1 MTIRLFNTMTR
12 KTEEFK
18 PLVPGKMGFYS
29 CGPTVY
35 HYAHIGN
42 MRSMIH
48 NDILKRMFIENGYT
62 VHHVMNITDVG
73 HLTGDDSDSGDDKM
87 ERGAARDHKSVWDIA
102 QFYTDEFLRDFDDLN
117 NIRPTD
123 MPRATDYIAEQ
134 IDLVKKLQDLGY
146 TYEISGDG
154 IYYDTSKFP
163 AYGALTGGS
172 VAGNRAGARVE
183 YNDAKRNPTDFAL
196 WKFSPKDK
204 KRQMEWDSPWGIGF
218 PGCHAEC
225 SAMSMKLLGN
235 HFDIHTGG
243 EDLSRIHHTNE
254 IAQSEPITGAP
265 WVNYWV
271 HFSFL
276 VNKSGD
282 KMSKSG
288 GEFLGLDAVRK
299 RGYDPLVYRY
309 LILLGHYQTQLAFSW
324 DAMDAAANGYKNLV
338 RRVAELLLDTE
349 PGALDNAKFDEWH
362 NRILSPVSDNMKTAE
377 ALVQIQ
383 ELLRTNDVNASTKI
397 ALFEFVDRLLGLDFI
412 GRAKRM
418 NDTESETAPAEIMA
432 LADARA
438 AAKSAKDWAR
448 ADELRTQIDAAGW
461 TVVDTRD
468 GTKITKKA

>member
-1 MTIRLFNTMTR
+1 MNSWGWTR
-12 KTEEFK
+12 
-18 PLVPGKMGFYS
+18 
-29 CGPTVY
+29 C
-35 HYAHIGN
+35 AN
-42 MRSMIH
+42 ADMI
-48 NDILKRMFIENGYT
+48 
-62 VHHVMNITDVG
+62 
-73 HLTGDDSDSGDDKM
+73 
-87 ERGAARDHKSVWDIA
+87 
-102 QFYTDEFLRDFDDLN
+102 
-117 NIRPTD
+117 
-123 MPRATDYIAEQ
+123 
-134 IDLVKKLQDLGY
+134 
-146 TYEISGDG
+146 
-154 IYYDTSKFP
+154 
-163 AYGALTGGS
+163 
-172 VAGNRAGARVE
+172 
-183 YNDAKRNPTDFAL
+183 
-196 WKFSPKDK
+196 
-204 KRQMEWDSPWGIGF
+204 
-218 PGCHAEC
+218 
-225 SAMSMKLLGN
+225 
-235 HFDIHTGG
+235 
-243 EDLSRIHHTNE
+243 
-254 IAQSEPITGAP
+254 
-265 WVNYWV
+265 
-271 HFSFL
+271 
-276 VNKSGD
+276 
-282 KMSKSG
+282 
-288 GEFLGLDAVRK
+288 
-299 RGYDPLVYRY
+299 PLVYRY